1 MKKKLRGIIISVII
15 LIAFVVIANGVI
27 HIYFDKRAK
36 ENYVEEVLVST
47 ASDDV
52 NAVYLSMYPIDT
64 MEDTAMRIG
73 RLDVVAKVS
82 DLAPDTNTL
91 VDALE
96 KALDTY
102 PNMRTAY
109 IGLNMEKKKGG
120 FLGLSIPSGEDIN
133 TDAFQKLV
141 DLAQMYPETKFEVVF
156 AYPSMEYLLSE
167 RDDETP
173 RFLQWYQQ
181 AAEFFVQYTSVSNLH
196 IFLPGSE
203 EWLICNTS
211 NYLDAYNLNEEIA
224 TLLCWK
230 VLCDYNYQ
238 LTTDNVNSCV
248 ENLKK
253 LVQQYEYEQSQRQSE
268 YTYVFFGDSV
278 IGNYVD
284 STSIPGVVAYL
295 TDAQVINCGYGGLSA
310 AKESGTDLAISGV
323 IDAFLEGK
331 YDSINEGIAARNGII
346 EFHANKEKIN
356 QEKLVFFIS
365 IGLNDYMSG
374 KVLEGTK
381 KEDVYSYTGAIEY
394 VVQQLRTAYP
404 SCDVV
409 LLTPNFLGLYD
420 NGTDI
425 HQGHNLMDYVEAIEQ
440 LSHEL
445 DTKYIDIYRESGIN
459 EDTKNILL
467 ADQCHPN
474 EYGRYKIGILISEYL
489 AEWFSDRE

>member
-15 LIAFVVIANGVI
+15 LIAFVVIASGVI

-36 ENYVEEVLVST
+36 EKYVEEVLVST
-47 ASDDV
+47 VSNDV
-52 NAVYLSMYPIDT
+52 NAIYLSMYPIDT
-64 MEDTAMRIG
+64 VEDTAMRIG

-96 KALDTY
+96 KALNTY

-109 IGLNMEKKKGG
+109 IGLNMEKTKGS
-120 FLGLSIPSGEDIN
+120 FLGISIPSGEDIN

-141 DLAQMYPETKFEVVF
+141 ALAQMYPETKFEVVF

-181 AAEFFVQYTSVSNLH
+181 AAEFFVQYTDVSNLH
-196 IFLPGSE
+196 VFLPGSE

-253 LVQQYEYEQSQRQSE
+253 LVEQYEYEKSQRQSE

-278 IGNYVD
+278 IGNYFD
-284 STSIPGVVAYL
+284 TTSIPGVVAYL
-295 TDAQVINCGYGGLSA
+295 TGAQSINCGFGGLSA
-310 AKESGTDLAISGV
+310 TKVEDNVAISGV
-323 IDAFLEGK
+323 VDAFLEGR
-331 YDSINEGIAARNGII
+331 YEYIPEGIIARDGII
-346 EFHANKEKIN
+346 EFHATKENIDQK
-356 QEKLVFFIS
+356 KLVFFIS

-374 KVLEGTK
+374 KELLGTSK
-381 KEDVYSYTGAIEY
+381 GDVYTYTGAIEY

-404 SCDVV
+404 SCEVV
-409 LLTPNFLGLYD
+409 LMTPNFISYYD
-420 NGTDI
+420 NGTEL
-425 HQGHNLMDYVEAIEQ
+425 HNGYTLIDYVEVIEQ
-440 LSHEL
+440 LSYDL
-445 DTKYIDIYRESGIN
+445 NVKCIDIYRESGIN
-459 EDTKNILL
+459 ADTEAILT
-467 ADQCHPN
+467 ADGCHPN
-474 EYGRYKIGILISEYL
+474 EAGRYKIGTLISKYL
-489 AEWFSDRE
+489 AKWFPVE